1 MDNIEKIK
9 DLITKEQNRQENE
22 ICLIASENYMSE
34 DVINACGSALINKYS
49 EGNVGKRYYGGCQ
62 VIDEIEQIAID
73 EAKELFRCEYANVQ
87 PNSGC
92 QANQAVYMAL
102 CNPNDTILGMDVNS
116 GGHISHTLK
125 IGFAGTFYN
134 SVSYGLDDNGIINY
148 DEIKAK
154 LYEYKPRLLIVG
166 GSAYPREIDF
176 KKIRDIVNEY
186 NKSLLNRYNPNII
199 HTAWCVNGN
208 EVPFVEASLS
218 YEDMISCKKHK
229 CLIMVDMAH
238 IAGLV
243 ATGEHMSPFPYADV
257 VTSTVQ
263 KTLRSGRGGIILTN
277 DEEIAKKID
286 KAVFPRLQGGPLNN
300 MIAGKAIGFAEAL
313 KPEFKQ
319 YIQQVKK
326 NIQAMVEVFQK
337 RGVPMVSGGSDNHL
351 ILLDLRKY
359 GISGQQLEDALS
371 EVGIIVNKNAVKDD
385 PLPKSQTSGIRLGT
399 AAITTRGL
407 TEDNATW
414 LAHQI
419 CHIID
424 ILTDEYDYEGIGLH
438 KEIFEENLGR
448 QLSLKEVALLI
459 IKDGVENLCLHHPIY
474 KK

>member
-9 DLITKEQNRQENE
+9 DLIKKEQNRQENE

-62 VIDEIEQIAID
+62 VIDEIEQIAIN
-73 EAKELFRCEYANVQ
+73 EAKELFHCEYANVQ

-102 CNPNDTILGMDVNS
+102 CKPDDTILGMDVNS

-148 DEIKAK
+148 DEIKEK
-154 LYEYKPRLLIVG
+154 LYEYNPRLLIVG

-176 KKIRDIVNEY
+176 ERIRKIVDCYNLMIQCANGVINGNEEEQVNEY
-186 NKSLLNRYNPNII
+186 
-199 HTAWCVNGN
+199 
-208 EVPFVEASLS
+208 
-218 YEDMISCKKHK
+218 ISKK
-229 CLIMVDMAH
+229 CYLMVDMAH

-243 ATGEHMSPFPYADV
+243 ATGEHKSPFPYADV

-326 NIQAMVEVFQK
+326 NIQAMVEVFHK
-337 RGVPMVSGGSDNHL
+337 RGVPMVSDGSDVHL
-351 ILLDLRKY
+351 ILLSLIKY
-359 GISGQQLEDALS
+359 HISGKELEKILES
-371 EVGIIVNKNAVKDD
+371 LRIIVNKNAVKDD
-385 PLPKSQTSGIRLGT
+385 PKPKSETSGIRLGT

-407 TEDNATW
+407 KESDSAW
-414 LAHQI
+414 LAEQI
-419 CHIID
+419 CNVIE
-424 ILTDEYDYEGIGLH
+424 ILEDTYDYEGIDILRWGRNDLKSLSN
-438 KEIFEENLGR
+438 KELALNNIREKVEE
-448 QLSLKEVALLI
+448 
-459 IKDGVENLCLHHPIY
+459 LCKKYPIY
-474 KK
+474 I

>member
-9 DLITKEQNRQENE
+9 DLIKKEQNRQENE

-73 EAKELFRCEYANVQ
+73 EAKELFHCEYANVQ

-102 CNPNDTILGMDVNS
+102 CKPDDTILGMDVNS

-148 DEIKAK
+148 DEIKEK
-154 LYEYKPRLLIVG
+154 LYEYNPRLLIVG

-176 KKIRDIVNEY
+176 ERIRKIVDCYNLMIQCANGVINGNEEEQVNEY
-186 NKSLLNRYNPNII
+186 
-199 HTAWCVNGN
+199 
-208 EVPFVEASLS
+208 
-218 YEDMISCKKHK
+218 ISKK
-229 CLIMVDMAH
+229 CYLMVDMAH

-243 ATGEHMSPFPYADV
+243 AADEHKSPFPYADV

-326 NIQAMVEVFQK
+326 NIQAMVEVFHK
-337 RGVPMVSGGSDNHL
+337 RGVPMVSDGSDVHL
-351 ILLDLRKY
+351 ILLSLIKY
-359 GISGQQLEDALS
+359 HISGKELEKILES
-371 EVGIIVNKNAVKDD
+371 LRIIVNKNAVKDD
-385 PLPKSQTSGIRLGT
+385 PKPKSETSGIRLGT

-407 TEDNATW
+407 KESDSAW
-414 LAHQI
+414 LAEQI
-419 CHIID
+419 CNVIE
-424 ILTDEYDYEGIGLH
+424 ILEDTYDYEGIDILRWGRNDLKSLSN
-438 KEIFEENLGR
+438 KELALNNIREKVEE
-448 QLSLKEVALLI
+448 
-459 IKDGVENLCLHHPIY
+459 LCKKYPIY
-474 KK
+474 I

>member
-9 DLITKEQNRQENE
+9 DLIKKEQNRQENE

-73 EAKELFRCEYANVQ
+73 EAKELFHCEYANVQ

-102 CNPNDTILGMDVNS
+102 CKPDDTILGMDVNS

-148 DEIKAK
+148 DEIKEK
-154 LYEYKPRLLIVG
+154 LYEYNPRLLIVG

-176 KKIRDIVNEY
+176 ERIRKIVDCYNLMIQCANGVINGNEEEQVNEY
-186 NKSLLNRYNPNII
+186 
-199 HTAWCVNGN
+199 
-208 EVPFVEASLS
+208 
-218 YEDMISCKKHK
+218 ISKK
-229 CLIMVDMAH
+229 CYLMVDMAH

-243 ATGEHMSPFPYADV
+243 AADEHKSPFPYADV

-326 NIQAMVEVFQK
+326 NIQAMVEVFHK
-337 RGVPMVSGGSDNHL
+337 RGVPMVSDGSDNHL

-407 TEDNATW
+407 TEDNAAW

-424 ILTDEYDYEGIGLH
+424 ILTDEYDYEGIDVH
-438 KEIFEENLGR
+438 KEIFEKNLGR
-448 QLSLKEVALLI
+448 ELSLKEVALMI

-474 KK
+474 RKTL

>member
-9 DLITKEQNRQENE
+9 DLIKKEQNRQENE

-73 EAKELFRCEYANVQ
+73 EAKELFHCEYANVQ

-102 CNPNDTILGMDVNS
+102 CKPDDTILGMDVNS

-148 DEIKAK
+148 DEIKEK
-154 LYEYKPRLLIVG
+154 LYEYNPRLLIVG

-176 KKIRDIVNEY
+176 ERIRKIVDCYNLMIQCANGVINGNEEEQVNEY
-186 NKSLLNRYNPNII
+186 
-199 HTAWCVNGN
+199 
-208 EVPFVEASLS
+208 
-218 YEDMISCKKHK
+218 ISKK
-229 CLIMVDMAH
+229 CYLMVDMAH

-243 ATGEHMSPFPYADV
+243 AADEHKSPFPYADV

-326 NIQAMVEVFQK
+326 NIQAMVEVFHK
-337 RGVPMVSGGSDNHL
+337 RGVPMVSDGSDNHL

-407 TEDNATW
+407 TEDNAAW

-424 ILTDEYDYEGIGLH
+424 ILTDEYDYEGIDLH
-438 KEIFEENLGR
+438 KEIFEKNLGR
-448 QLSLKEVALLI
+448 DLSLKEVALMI
-459 IKDGVENLCLHHPIY
+459 IKYWVENLCSHHPIY
-474 KK
+474 KKTL

>member
-9 DLITKEQNRQENE
+9 DLIKKEQNRQENE

-73 EAKELFRCEYANVQ
+73 EAKELFHCEYANVQ

-102 CNPNDTILGMDVNS
+102 CKPGDTILGMDVNS

-148 DEIKAK
+148 DEIKEK
-154 LYEYKPRLLIVG
+154 LYEYNPRLLIVG

-176 KKIRDIVNEY
+176 ERIRKIVDCYNLMIQCANGVINGNEEEQVNEY
-186 NKSLLNRYNPNII
+186 
-199 HTAWCVNGN
+199 
-208 EVPFVEASLS
+208 
-218 YEDMISCKKHK
+218 ISKK
-229 CLIMVDMAH
+229 CYLMVDMAH

-326 NIQAMVEVFQK
+326 NIQAMVEVFHK
-337 RGVPMVSGGSDNHL
+337 RGVPMVSDGSDNHL

-407 TEDNATW
+407 TEDNAAW

-424 ILTDEYDYEGIGLH
+424 ILTDEYDYEGIDLH
-438 KEIFEENLGR
+438 KEIFEKNLGR
-448 QLSLKEVALLI
+448 KLSLKEVALMI

>member
-9 DLITKEQNRQENE
+9 DLINKEQKRQENE

-62 VIDEIEQIAID
+62 VVDEIEQIAID
-73 EAKELFRCEYANVQ
+73 EAKELFHCEYANVQ

-102 CNPNDTILGMDVNS
+102 CEPGDTILGMDVNS

-134 SVSYGLDDNGIINY
+134 SVSYGLDDNGFINY
-148 DEIKAK
+148 EEIKEK
-154 LYEYKPRLLIVG
+154 LYKYNPRLLIVG

-176 KKIRDIVNEY
+176 KRIREIVDEY
-186 NKSLLNRYNPNII
+186 YQEKFDEMMDDAISVADVTDGELAIVDLE
-199 HTAWCVNGN
+199 T
-208 EVPFVEASLS
+208 
-218 YEDMISCKKHK
+218 YEKLK

-243 ATGEHMSPFPYADV
+243 ASDEHMSPFPYADV

-313 KPEFKQ
+313 KPEFKE
-319 YIQQVKK
+319 YIKQVKK
-326 NIQAMVEVFQK
+326 NIQAMVEVFHK
-337 RGVPMVSGGSDNHL
+337 RSVSMVSDGSDNHL

-371 EVGIIVNKNAVKDD
+371 NVGIIVNKNAVKDD

-399 AAITTRGL
+399 VAITTRGA
-407 TEDNATW
+407 TEKDCAFI
-414 LAHQI
+414 AHQI
-419 CHIID
+419 CNVID
-424 ILTDEYDYEGIGLH
+424 ILTDEYDYDGIDLH
-438 KEIFEENLGR
+438 KEIFEKQLGR
-448 QLSLKEVALLI
+448 ELSLKEVALEI
-459 IKDGVENLCLHHPIY
+459 IKENTEHFCLEHPIY
-474 KK
+474 K

>member
-9 DLITKEQNRQENE
+9 DLIKKEQNRQEKE

-73 EAKELFRCEYANVQ
+73 EAKELFHCEYANVQ

-102 CNPNDTILGMDVNS
+102 CESDDTILGMDVNS

-176 KKIRDIVNEY
+176 KKIREIVNEY
-186 NKSLLNRYNPNII
+186 NKWAEERKKI
-199 HTAWCVNGN
+199 N
-208 EVPFVEASLS
+208 EARCRRGEPVGLIFG
-218 YEDMISCKKHK
+218 KKNNEK
-229 CLIMVDMAH
+229 LIFPEFCYLMVDMAH

-407 TEDNATW
+407 TEDNAAW
-414 LAHQI
+414 IAHQI

-424 ILTDEYDYEGIGLH
+424 ILTDEYNYEGIELH

-474 KK
+474 KKTL

>member
-9 DLITKEQNRQENE
+9 DLIKKEQNRQEKE

-73 EAKELFRCEYANVQ
+73 EAKELFHCEYANVQ

-102 CNPNDTILGMDVNS
+102 CKPNDTILGMDVNS

-176 KKIRDIVNEY
+176 ERIRKIVNSY
-186 NKSLLNRYNPNII
+186 NLII
-199 HTAWCVNGN
+199 QCANNVINGN
-208 EVPFVEASLS
+208 EEEQVKE
-218 YEDMISCKKHK
+218 YESKK
-229 CLIMVDMAH
+229 CYLMVDMAH

-407 TEDNATW
+407 IEDNAAW
-414 LAHQI
+414 IAHQI

-424 ILTDEYDYEGIGLH
+424 ILTDEYDYEGIDIH

-474 KK
+474 KKTL

>member
-9 DLITKEQNRQENE
+9 DLIKKEQNRQEKE

-73 EAKELFRCEYANVQ
+73 GAKELFRCEYANVQ

-102 CNPNDTILGMDVNS
+102 CKPNDTILGMDVNS

-176 KKIRDIVNEY
+176 ERIRKIVNSY
-186 NKSLLNRYNPNII
+186 NLII
-199 HTAWCVNGN
+199 QCANNVINGN
-208 EVPFVEASLS
+208 EEEQVKE
-218 YEDMISCKKHK
+218 YESKK
-229 CLIMVDMAH
+229 CYLMVDMAH

-243 ATGEHMSPFPYADV
+243 ATSEHMSPFPYADV

-407 TEDNATW
+407 TEDNAAW

-424 ILTDEYDYEGIGLH
+424 ILTDEYDYEGIELQ

-474 KK
+474 KKTL

>member
-9 DLITKEQNRQENE
+9 DLIKKEQNRQEKE

-73 EAKELFRCEYANVQ
+73 EAKELFHCEYANVQ

-176 KKIRDIVNEY
+176 ERIRKIVNSY
-186 NKSLLNRYNPNII
+186 NLII
-199 HTAWCVNGN
+199 QCANNVINGN
-208 EVPFVEASLS
+208 EEEQVKE
-218 YEDMISCKKHK
+218 YESKK
-229 CLIMVDMAH
+229 CYLMVDMAH

-337 RGVPMVSGGSDNHL
+337 RGVPMVSGGSDVHL
-351 ILLDLRKY
+351 ILLSLIKY
-359 GISGQQLEDALS
+359 HISGKELEKTLES
-371 EVGIIVNKNAVKDD
+371 LHIIVNKNAVKDD
-385 PLPKSQTSGIRLGT
+385 PKPKSETSGIRLGT
-399 AAITTRGL
+399 SAITTRGL
-407 TEDNATW
+407 KESDSAW
-414 LAHQI
+414 LAQQI
-419 CHIID
+419 CNVIE
-424 ILTDEYDYEGIGLH
+424 ILEDTYDYEGIELH

>member
-9 DLITKEQNRQENE
+9 DLIKKEQNRQEKE

-73 EAKELFRCEYANVQ
+73 EAKELFHCEYANVQ

-102 CNPNDTILGMDVNS
+102 CEPDDTILGMDVNS

-166 GSAYPREIDF
+166 ASAYPREIDF
-176 KKIRDIVNEY
+176 KRIREIVDEY
-186 NKSLLNRYNPNII
+186 NNSIHSLKVKFEGFNSKIPSVEYSVESHNP
-199 HTAWCVNGN
+199 CYV
-208 EVPFVEASLS
+208 
-218 YEDMISCKKHK
+218 
-229 CLIMVDMAH
+229 MVDMAH

-337 RGVPMVSGGSDNHL
+337 RGVPMVSGGSNNHL

-407 TEDNATW
+407 TEDNAAW

-474 KK
+474 KKTL

>member
-9 DLITKEQNRQENE
+9 DLIKKEQNRQENE

-62 VIDEIEQIAID
+62 VIDEIEQIAIN
-73 EAKELFRCEYANVQ
+73 EAKELFHCEYANVQ

-102 CNPNDTILGMDVNS
+102 CKPDDTILGMDVNS

-148 DEIKAK
+148 DEIKEK
-154 LYEYKPRLLIVG
+154 LYEYNPRLLIVG

-176 KKIRDIVNEY
+176 ERIRKIVDCYNLMIQCANGVINGNEEEQVNEY
-186 NKSLLNRYNPNII
+186 
-199 HTAWCVNGN
+199 
-208 EVPFVEASLS
+208 
-218 YEDMISCKKHK
+218 ISKK
-229 CLIMVDMAH
+229 CYLMVDMAH

-326 NIQAMVEVFQK
+326 NIQAMVEVFHK
-337 RGVPMVSGGSDNHL
+337 RGVPMVSDGSDNHL

-407 TEDNATW
+407 TEDNAAW

-424 ILTDEYDYEGIGLH
+424 ILTDEYDYEGIDLH
-438 KEIFEENLGR
+438 KEIFEKNLGR
-448 QLSLKEVALLI
+448 ELSLKEVALMI

>member
-9 DLITKEQNRQENE
+9 DLIKKEQNRQEKE

-102 CNPNDTILGMDVNS
+102 CKPNDTILGMDVNS

-176 KKIRDIVNEY
+176 ERIRKIVNSY
-186 NKSLLNRYNPNII
+186 NLII
-199 HTAWCVNGN
+199 QCANNVINGN
-208 EVPFVEASLS
+208 EEEQVKE
-218 YEDMISCKKHK
+218 YESKK
-229 CLIMVDMAH
+229 CYLMVDMAH

-359 GISGQQLEDALS
+359 GISGQQLEDVLS

-407 TEDNATW
+407 TEDNAAW

-424 ILTDEYDYEGIGLH
+424 ILTDEYDYEGIELH

-474 KK
+474 KKTL

>member
-9 DLITKEQNRQENE
+9 DLIKKEQNRQEKE

-73 EAKELFRCEYANVQ
+73 EAKELFHCEYANVQ

-176 KKIRDIVNEY
+176 KKIREIVDEY
-186 NKSLLNRYNPNII
+186 NNSIHSLKVKFEGFNPKI
-199 HTAWCVNGN
+199 
-208 EVPFVEASLS
+208 PSVEYSVES
-218 YEDMISCKKHK
+218 HNPCYV
-229 CLIMVDMAH
+229 MVDMAH

-337 RGVPMVSGGSDNHL
+337 RGVPMVSGGSNNHL

-407 TEDNATW
+407 TEDNAAW
-414 LAHQI
+414 IAHQI

-424 ILTDEYDYEGIGLH
+424 ILTDEYDYEGIELH

-474 KK
+474 KKTL

>member
-176 KKIRDIVNEY
+176 KKIREIVNEY
-186 NKSLLNRYNPNII
+186 NADLKNRLFDDMKGW
-199 HTAWCVNGN
+199 AE
-208 EVPFVEASLS
+208 EVILEH
-218 YEDMISCKKHK
+218 YESEK
-229 CLIMVDMAH
+229 CYMMVDMAH

-337 RGVPMVSGGSDNHL
+337 RGVSMVSGGSDNHL

-459 IKDGVENLCLHHPIY
+459 IKDGVENLCLQHPIY

>member
-9 DLITKEQNRQENE
+9 DLIKKEQNRQENE

-73 EAKELFRCEYANVQ
+73 EAKELFHCEYANVQ

-102 CNPNDTILGMDVNS
+102 CKPDDTILGMDVNS

-148 DEIKAK
+148 DEIKEK
-154 LYEYKPRLLIVG
+154 LYEYNPRLLIVG

-176 KKIRDIVNEY
+176 ERIRKIVDCYNLMIQCANGVINGNEEEQVNEY
-186 NKSLLNRYNPNII
+186 
-199 HTAWCVNGN
+199 
-208 EVPFVEASLS
+208 
-218 YEDMISCKKHK
+218 ISKK
-229 CLIMVDMAH
+229 CYLMVDMAH

-243 ATGEHMSPFPYADV
+243 AADEHKSPFPYADV

-326 NIQAMVEVFQK
+326 NIQAMVEVFHK
-337 RGVPMVSGGSDNHL
+337 RGVPMVSDGSDNHL

-407 TEDNATW
+407 TEDNAAW
-414 LAHQI
+414 IAHQI

-424 ILTDEYDYEGIGLH
+424 ILTDEYDYEGIDLH
-438 KEIFEENLGR
+438 KEIFEKNLGR
-448 QLSLKEVALLI
+448 DLSLKEVALMI
-459 IKDGVENLCLHHPIY
+459 IKYWVENLCSHHPIY
-474 KK
+474 RKTL

>member
-9 DLITKEQNRQENE
+9 DLIKKEQNRQENE

-73 EAKELFRCEYANVQ
+73 EAKELFHCEYANVQ

-102 CNPNDTILGMDVNS
+102 CKPDDTILGMDVNS

-148 DEIKAK
+148 DEIKEK
-154 LYEYKPRLLIVG
+154 LYEYNPRLLIVG

-176 KKIRDIVNEY
+176 ERIRKIVDCYNLMIQCANGVINGNEEEQVNEY
-186 NKSLLNRYNPNII
+186 
-199 HTAWCVNGN
+199 
-208 EVPFVEASLS
+208 
-218 YEDMISCKKHK
+218 ISKK
-229 CLIMVDMAH
+229 CYLMVDMAH

-243 ATGEHMSPFPYADV
+243 AADEHKSPFPYADV

-326 NIQAMVEVFQK
+326 NIQAMVEVFHK
-337 RGVPMVSGGSDNHL
+337 RGVPMVSDGSDNHL

-407 TEDNATW
+407 TEDNAAW

-424 ILTDEYDYEGIGLH
+424 ILTDEYDYEGIDLH
-438 KEIFEENLGR
+438 KEIFEKNLGR
-448 QLSLKEVALLI
+448 DLSLKEVALMI
-459 IKDGVENLCLHHPIY
+459 IKYWVENLCSHHPIY
-474 KK
+474 RKTL

>member
-9 DLITKEQNRQENE
+9 DLITKEQNRQEKE

-73 EAKELFRCEYANVQ
+73 EAKELFHCEYANVQ

-102 CNPNDTILGMDVNS
+102 CIPNDTILGMDVNS

-125 IGFAGTFYN
+125 IGFAGTFYK

-176 KKIRDIVNEY
+176 KKIRKIVDEY
-186 NKSLLNRYNPNII
+186 NADLKNRLFDDMKGWAEEVILEHYESL
-199 HTAWCVNGN
+199 
-208 EVPFVEASLS
+208 
-218 YEDMISCKKHK
+218 K
-229 CLIMVDMAH
+229 CYMMVDMAH

-407 TEDNATW
+407 TEDNAAW

-474 KK
+474 KKTL

>member
-9 DLITKEQNRQENE
+9 DLIKKEQNRQENE

-73 EAKELFRCEYANVQ
+73 EAKELFHCEYANVQ

-102 CNPNDTILGMDVNS
+102 CKPDDTILGMDVNS

-148 DEIKAK
+148 DEIKEK
-154 LYEYKPRLLIVG
+154 LYEYNPRLLIVG

-176 KKIRDIVNEY
+176 ERIRKIVDCYNLMIQCANGVINGNEEEQVNEY
-186 NKSLLNRYNPNII
+186 
-199 HTAWCVNGN
+199 
-208 EVPFVEASLS
+208 
-218 YEDMISCKKHK
+218 ISKK
-229 CLIMVDMAH
+229 CYLMVDMAH

-243 ATGEHMSPFPYADV
+243 AADEHKSPFPYADV

-326 NIQAMVEVFQK
+326 NIQAMVEVFHK
-337 RGVPMVSGGSDNHL
+337 RGVPMVSDGSDNHL

-407 TEDNATW
+407 TEDNAAW

-424 ILTDEYDYEGIGLH
+424 ILTDEYDYEGIDLH
-438 KEIFEENLGR
+438 KEIFEKNLGR
-448 QLSLKEVALLI
+448 DLYLKEVALMI
-459 IKDGVENLCLHHPIY
+459 IKYWVENLCSHHPIY
-474 KK
+474 RKTL

>member
-73 EAKELFRCEYANVQ
+73 EAKELFHCEYANVQ

-176 KKIRDIVNEY
+176 KKIRKIVDEY
-186 NKSLLNRYNPNII
+186 NADLKNRLFDDMKGW
-199 HTAWCVNGN
+199 AE
-208 EVPFVEASLS
+208 EVILEH
-218 YEDMISCKKHK
+218 YESAK
-229 CLIMVDMAH
+229 CYMMVDMAH

-243 ATGEHMSPFPYADV
+243 AAGLHPSPLPYADV

-263 KTLRSGRGGIILTN
+263 KTLRSGRGGLILSN
-277 DEEIAKKID
+277 NEELGKKID

>member
-9 DLITKEQNRQENE
+9 DLIKKEQNRQENE

-73 EAKELFRCEYANVQ
+73 EAKELFHCEYANVQ

-102 CNPNDTILGMDVNS
+102 CKPDDTILGMDVNS

-148 DEIKAK
+148 DEIKEK
-154 LYEYKPRLLIVG
+154 LYEYNPRLLIVG

-176 KKIRDIVNEY
+176 ERIRKIVDCYNLMIQCANGVINGNEEEQVNEY
-186 NKSLLNRYNPNII
+186 
-199 HTAWCVNGN
+199 
-208 EVPFVEASLS
+208 
-218 YEDMISCKKHK
+218 ISKK
-229 CLIMVDMAH
+229 CYLMVDMAH

-243 ATGEHMSPFPYADV
+243 AADEHKSPFPYADV

-326 NIQAMVEVFQK
+326 NIQAMVEVFHK
-337 RGVPMVSGGSDNHL
+337 RGVPMVSDGSDNHL

-407 TEDNATW
+407 TEDNAAW

-424 ILTDEYDYEGIGLH
+424 ILTDEYDYEGIDLH
-438 KEIFEENLGR
+438 KEIFEKNLGR
-448 QLSLKEVALLI
+448 ELSLKEVALMI